1 MIVRSL
7 EEITGSDRD
16 VAGPGWKSRRLL
28 LAADGMGY
36 SLNDTIIL
44 EGASLTLEYKHHF
57 EACYCIE
64 GEGDITALN
73 DGVTHKLQ
81 PFTVYAL
88 DQNDRHTVRATHGDM
103 RLVCV
108 FNPALSGQEV
118 HREDGSY
125 APAEKH

>member
-7 EEITGSDRD
+7 EEITGSERD
-16 VAGPGWKSRRLL
+16 VSGPGWKSRRLL
-28 LAADGMGY
+28 LASDGMGF
-36 SLNDTIIL
+36 SLTDTIIL
-44 EGASLTLEYKHHF
+44 DGASLTLEYRHHL

-64 GEGDITALN
+64 GQGDITSLS
-73 DGVTHKLQ
+73 DGITHSLK

-88 DQNDRHTVRATHGDM
+88 DQNDQHTVRANNGNM

-108 FNPALSGQEV
+108 FNPALTGQEV

-125 APAEKH
+125 APASK

>member
-7 EEITGSDRD
+7 DEIIGSDRD
-16 VAGPGWKSRRLL
+16 VSGPGWRSRRIL

-36 SLNDTIIL
+36 SLHDTIID
-44 EGASLTLEYKHHF
+44 EGCELTLEYKHHF

-64 GEGDITALN
+64 GAGSITALD
-73 DGVTHKLQ
+73 DGISHRLE

-88 DQNDRHTVRATHGDM
+88 DQHDRHTVRATSGDL
-103 RLVCV
+103 RLICV
-108 FNPALSGQEV
+108 FNPALSGPET

-125 APAEKH
+125 APG